1 MVKLN
6 RIYTRTGDGGETGL
20 ADGSRRGK
28 FDVRIEAI
36 GEVDETN
43 AAIGVARLHVVAWRR
58 DLDAELALV
67 QNDLFDIGAGLALPD
82 ETVATDLRISPAR
95 ARWLEERIDAMNAHL
110 PPLRSFI
117 LPAGTP
123 AAAHL
128 HLARTVTRR
137 AERALAALAAKPGE
151 WVNPAALA
159 FLNRL
164 SDYLFVM
171 ARLANAEAGGDVA
184 WQPAAARQEG
194 AEGKGASGAERREE
208 QA

>member
-28 FDVRIEAI
+28 FDARIEAI

-58 DLDAELALV
+58 DLDAELAVV

-137 AERALAALAAKPGE
+137 AERALAALAATPGE

-184 WQPAAARQEG
+184 WQPAAARREG
-194 AEGKGASGAERREE
+194 AEGKGAGGAERREE